1 MNLPQVMDYNSL
13 VNFVDDIRAR
23 CRDDRAIAVL
33 SINDS
38 RWYGERGLQRTIAVR
53 GAIVDGASRGQ
64 DQIFVVP
71 QKGLVVAIY
80 TAMKELQNTALV
92 AYKALRTLDLLTAQD
107 PTQPIPM
114 GIAAYSPKTTP
125 KKVNILD
132 HSLRALQ
139 EATTTGQRFVVYG
152 EDGVSS
158 SPNDI
163 SYLIRAAQ
171 HLYHALQGKQSDF
184 LVHYQPKKDLNSEQI
199 RGNEALARLTLDG
212 KPVRPDIFIR
222 LAERLGMIR
231 NLTERVV
238 YLACTQTRQWNEEGQ
253 RFSVA
258 VNISPY
264 DLPDHHLIARIGAMV
279 DETGFSRN
287 GVNLEIT
294 EGKCDGLTNEQIALQ
309 SRRALRAGFHVSL
322 DDAFTDSQGL
332 ERFDNVI
339 FGELKLDYKLMNR
352 VAEGMIH
359 PKTSKAVR
367 LAERIAQMTRELPRV
382 RRKRRIITGEG
393 VPNKA
398 MRFVYERGICDL
410 VQSWDVSRPLP
421 PEEYVRFIHDNPH
434 NFSLRE

>member
-184 LVHYQPKKDLNSEQI
+184 LVHYQPKKDLNS
-199 RGNEALARLTLDG
+199 N
-212 KPVRPDIFIR
+212 
-222 LAERLGMIR
+222 
-231 NLTERVV
+231 
-238 YLACTQTRQWNEEGQ
+238 
-253 RFSVA
+253 
-258 VNISPY
+258 
-264 DLPDHHLIARIGAMV
+264 
-279 DETGFSRN
+279 GFSLN
-287 GVNLEIT
+287 NIY
-294 EGKCDGLTNEQIALQ
+294 NE
-309 SRRALRAGFHVSL
+309 F
-322 DDAFTDSQGL
+322 
-332 ERFDNVI
+332 
-339 FGELKLDYKLMNR
+339 
-352 VAEGMIH
+352 
-359 PKTSKAVR
+359 
-367 LAERIAQMTRELPRV
+367 
-382 RRKRRIITGEG
+382 
-393 VPNKA
+393 
-398 MRFVYERGICDL
+398 
-410 VQSWDVSRPLP
+410 
-421 PEEYVRFIHDNPH
+421 
-434 NFSLRE
+434 